1 MALDREDVE
10 KVAHLARLQLSPD
23 EVRQFQKQL
32 SAVLDYVD
40 QLNEL
45 DLEEVPP
52 TSHAVAQQNVFRD
65 DEVEPSLTREDVLY
79 NAPAEADDQFL
90 IQTVLGDE

>member
-1 MALDREDVE
+1 MALATEDVE
-10 KVAHLARLQLSPD
+10 KVAHLARLQLTPE
-23 EVRQFQKQL
+23 EVAQYQKQL

-45 DLEEVPP
+45 DLQDVPP
-52 TSHAVAQQNVFRD
+52 TSHAVARQNVFRA

-79 NAPAEADDQFL
+79 NSPAVAEDQFL

>member
-1 MALDREDVE
+1 MALAREDVE
-10 KVAHLARLQLSPD
+10 KVAHLARLQLTPE
-23 EVRQFQKQL
+23 EVAQYQKQL

-45 DLEEVPP
+45 DLEDVPP
-52 TSHAVAQQNVFRD
+52 TSHAVAQQNVFRA

-79 NAPAEADDQFL
+79 NSPAVVEDQFL